1 MYSTMPMRRRFA
13 TATAERDGVNSATA
27 VWRGGWRCDV
37 QAGNFEL
44 VVDEPPSAGGTGLGP
59 MPTDLLLASLS
70 SCYALALAWA
80 ARKRGFELPDLEVT
94 ATGTYQGQRFA
105 ALELTVTTSLN
116 VERLT
121 PLLEPARRVCYVS
134 NTFAHAP
141 PVTVTLAPSR
151 R

>member
-1 MYSTMPMRRRFA
+1 VTTSSEPEAASRGGT
-13 TATAERDGVNSATA
+13 NSATA

-37 QAGNFEL
+37 QAGDFAL

-94 ATGTYQGQRFA
+94 ATGSYEGPRFA
-105 ALELTVTTSLN
+105 AVALTVTTSLDPDR
-116 VERLT
+116 VT

-134 NTFAHAP
+134 NTLARAP
-141 PVTVTLAPSR
+141 ELTVSVTG
-151 R
+151 